1 MMILTSLIVFAA
13 VANAHVPPGFTPLP
27 LNPLLGVP
35 GFPDCVKASGGN
47 VTGDP
52 ELALLCDARPKLRAD
67 QISIA
72 CMGDSITA
80 GVHSSG
86 RNWTYPSQLQHMLDA
101 KYPGKYVVTNYGAC
115 GSTMQKT
122 GDSPYW
128 KRPQYPAVMKSNA
141 DIIVIML
148 GTNDAK
154 DTGNHGPANWEN
166 DGHTGVVPFT
176 NSFHSMID
184 EFKAF
189 ASKPVIYSAIP
200 PPLYKDSV
208 YGMNQTVINDVFPV
222 LIPHINAI
230 NQLPHAAIDVF
241 DALGGA
247 ALKHPGW
254 TADGCHPNDVGYTHL
269 AAAVMA
275 GIGL

>member
-1 MMILTSLIVFAA
+1 MIAA
-13 VANAHVPPGFTPLP
+13 LSVLAYCVAFANAHVPPGFPALP
-27 LNPLLGVP
+27 INPALGVP
-35 GFPDCVKASGGN
+35 GFPDCVNDRRSEPAA
-47 VTGDP
+47 P
-52 ELALLCDARPKLRAD
+52 ELALRCAARPKARAD

-72 CMGDSITA
+72 CVGDSITA

-86 RNWTYPSQLQHMLDA
+86 ANWTYPSQLQHMLDA

-115 GSTMQKT
+115 GSTMQKN

-128 KRPQYPAVMKSNA
+128 KRPQYPAVMKSDA
-141 DIIVIML
+141 DIVVIML

-154 DTGNHGPANWEN
+154 DTGNGGPANWEN

-176 NSFHSMID
+176 RDFAAMVG

-189 ASKPVIYSAIP
+189 ASKPAIYTAIP

-208 YGMNQTVINDVFPV
+208 YGMNQTVINVVFPK
-222 LIPHINAI
+222 LIPSINAQ
-230 NQLPHAAIDVF
+230 NKLPHAAIDVF

-247 ALKHPGW
+247 ALAHPEW
-254 TADGCHPNDVGYTHL
+254 SADGCHPNDVGYTHL